1 MIRLVCAQQRG
12 GVAKTTTAVTLARCF
27 ADRGLKT
34 LLIDTDSQGSI
45 SSILRV
51 KPQFFLYDFLI
62 NEYALK
68 ECVVPAHE
76 GVDVLCSSR
85 KTQQA
90 EDIIATQQS
99 RDVMFERAL
108 ADSGADAEY
117 QAVIIDVAPSFS
129 WFQTCGMIYARHILT
144 PVAMEPLSVQG
155 AVASISAAMEL
166 NQLFKRPEPIRVIG
180 LLPVIVNNR
189 LAMTEPILE
198 SLRRLSQQREVPL
211 LPSIRTDTAVVKAAK
226 DRVFLADY
234 DVKSKALED
243 YRAVADILL
252 ANFEVSGQPAMASAS

>member
-1 MIRLVCAQQRG
+1 MIRIVVANQRG

-27 ADRGLKT
+27 AERGLRT
-34 LLIDTDSQGSI
+34 LLVDTDPQGSI

-51 KPQFFLYDFLI
+51 KPQFFLFDFLI

-76 GVDVLCSSR
+76 LVDVLCSSR

-180 LLPVIVNNR
+180 LLPVMVNQR

-198 SLRRLSQQREVPL
+198 SLRRLSQQKGVPL
-211 LPSIRTDTAVVKAAK
+211 LPSVRTDTAVVKATK
-226 DRVFLADY
+226 DRVFLAEY
-234 DVKSKALED
+234 DAKSKALED
-243 YRAVADILL
+243 YKMVADQLL
-252 ANFEVSGQPAMASAS
+252 ADFNSSHRTLASAS